1 MEGGK
6 VTANDVTDEQL
17 KSAINLIESNG
28 YYVVRFPNRELRNTI
43 LNTLTREPQDLH
55 AITEK
60 ICGPGY
66 DAKDQYRV
74 RSCLRRM
81 RDEGL
86 VVMEDRILIDR
97 IYVGTWRLAR

>member
-6 VTANDVTDEQL
+6 VTANDVADEQL
-17 KSAINLIESNG
+17 RSAISLIESNG
-28 YYVVRFPNRELRNTI
+28 YYVVRFPDRDLRRK
-43 LNTLTREPQDLH
+43 LLKALGSEPKDLRV
-55 AITEK
+55 ITTD
-60 ICGPGY
+60 IYGPEH

-86 VVMEDRILIDR
+86 VVMDGRVLIDR
-97 IYVGTWRLAR
+97 IYVGTWRLA